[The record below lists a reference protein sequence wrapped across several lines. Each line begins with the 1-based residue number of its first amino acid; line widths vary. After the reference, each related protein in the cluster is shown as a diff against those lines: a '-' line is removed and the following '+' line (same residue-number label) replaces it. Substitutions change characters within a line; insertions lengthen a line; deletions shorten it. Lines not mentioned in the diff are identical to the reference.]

1 MKIVN
6 AYGKYLYRFALLLGA
21 MMLLHGCGSVP
32 ADYEATTPE
41 FNMAQFFNGKLKAYG
56 IVQNRSGKVIR
67 RFEADLIGTW
77 QANKGRLEE
86 DFLYDDK
93 QTQKRVWLLN
103 KHANNHY
110 SGTAGDVVGEATGES
125 RGFAFNWHYTLAID
139 VDGKVW
145 DVKLDDWMYQIN
157 ESRIMNRT
165 IMTKWGFKVGEITL
179 VIEKLD

>member
-1 MKIVN
+1 MNIMM
-6 AYGKYLYRFALLLGA
+6 AYGKSLYRFILLCGVA
-21 MMLLHGCGSVP
+21 IMLHGCGSVP

-41 FNMAQFFNGKLKAYG
+41 FDMAHFFDGKLKAYG

-77 QANKGRLEE
+77 QANEGRLEE
-86 DFLYDDK
+86 DFVYDDK
-93 QTQKRVWLLN
+93 QTQRRVWLLN
-103 KHANNHY
+103 KHPNNRY

-125 RGFAFNWHYTLAID
+125 RGFAFNWHYTLAIE

-145 DVKLDDWMYQIN
+145 DVNLDDWMYQIN

-179 VIEKLD
+179 IIEKID